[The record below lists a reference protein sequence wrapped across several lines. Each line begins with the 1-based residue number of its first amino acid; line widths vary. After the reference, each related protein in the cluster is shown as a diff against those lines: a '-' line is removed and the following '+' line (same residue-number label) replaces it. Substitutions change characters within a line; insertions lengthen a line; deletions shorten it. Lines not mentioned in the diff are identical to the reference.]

1 MLTMQ
6 FHALL
11 KSTDLQSFINTREAN
26 EQMAVL
32 VARARQCASCHLLLG
47 YRPSILALS
56 ILSLQLELSH
66 TPWLPTIMAL
76 QQLTSVSLAK
86 QANCI
91 IELLV

>member
-1 MLTMQ
+1 MCVLTLQ

-11 KSTDLQSFINTREAN
+11 KSTDLQPFTNAREAN

-32 VARARQCASCHLLLG
+32 VAHARQCASCHLLLS

-56 ILSLQLELSH
+56 ILSLQLEHSH

-76 QQLTSVSLAK
+76 QQLTSVSLTK

-91 IELLV
+91 